1 MIMRV
6 TQTVTVDIWLDTY
19 LVYDIA
25 TEDILALGGEDGKY
39 GNPVECFDVAEKLFI
54 IIVPT
59 SAMLNTNWCSNEF

>member
-1 MIMRV
+1 M
-6 TQTVTVDIWLDTY
+6 VDKTILAQ
-19 LVYDIA
+19 LYDIA

-59 SAMLNTNWCSNEF
+59 SAMLNTN